1 MKKIYK
7 SEIEGMQDFWQELE
21 LLPDYSCNTDGK
33 INGILFEM
41 KLEIKSY
48 SEVEKQIKRY
58 IRAYNTI
65 AMPIPSKAIALDINQ
80 RKYNLYNISTNKD
93 GNTSLQKIKEDC
105 WVNATDFKDLIDS
118 TLNQYSKGWIC
129 EESIVSYNNEYC
141 KKYKNAS
148 KEKVKIEFIHKN
160 FLYTH
165 LIGTLNCQLR

>member
-58 IRAYNTI
+58 I
-65 AMPIPSKAIALDINQ
+65 
-80 RKYNLYNISTNKD
+80 
-93 GNTSLQKIKEDC
+93 E
-105 WVNATDFKDLIDS
+105 
-118 TLNQYSKGWIC
+118 
-129 EESIVSYNNEYC
+129 
-141 KKYKNAS
+141 
-148 KEKVKIEFIHKN
+148 
-160 FLYTH
+160 
-165 LIGTLNCQLR
+165 